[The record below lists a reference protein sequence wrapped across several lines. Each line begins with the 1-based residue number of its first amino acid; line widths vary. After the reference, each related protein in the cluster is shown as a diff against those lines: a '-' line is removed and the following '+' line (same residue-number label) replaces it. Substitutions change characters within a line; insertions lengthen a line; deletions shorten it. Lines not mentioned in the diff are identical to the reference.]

1 MLEDDFFTTM
11 HEGDTIAVIL
21 RLRDLD
27 NKAIMKDITDI
38 IKNYQTRRIRVD
50 MMEDEG
56 LVNIITTYTPQKF
69 THIEL
74 TDKGKSVAGSLAT
87 INVFVA
93 PGKDLLD
100 KAICKKYA
108 ETLLRL
114 LRIPVEM
121 KQSDIIKALPYFRT
135 VTKTMAALEEDGLI
149 TITPVDKPYKTR
161 NIRLTDLGK
170 QIAEVFEI
178 IHKQIRN

>member
-1 MLEDDFFTTM
+1 MLEDDYFTTM

-21 RLRDLD
+21 RLQDLD
-27 NKAIMKDITDI
+27 NKAIMKDITDL

-56 LVNIITTYTPQKF
+56 LINIITTYTPQKF
-69 THIEL
+69 THLEL
-74 TDKGKSVAGSLAT
+74 TEKGKSIAGSLAT

-93 PGKDLLD
+93 PGKNITD

-121 KQSDIIKALPYFRT
+121 KQSDIIKALPYYRT
-135 VTKTMAALEEDGLI
+135 LMKTMAALQEDGLI
-149 TITPVDKPYKTR
+149 TITPTQTSYKT
-161 NIRLTDLGK
+161 NIIRLTDLGK
-170 QIAEVFEI
+170 QVAEVFNI